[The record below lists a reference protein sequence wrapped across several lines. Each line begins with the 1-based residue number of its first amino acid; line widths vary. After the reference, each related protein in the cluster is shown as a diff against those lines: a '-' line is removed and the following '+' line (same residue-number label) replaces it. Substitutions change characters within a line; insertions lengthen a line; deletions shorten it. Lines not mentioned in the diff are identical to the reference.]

1 MLVKHC
7 KEHLMK
13 YPDLMRAAMLA
24 AAALGAGSVLAQA
37 TAPSD
42 TTPAARALNPQVV
55 SDVAPAPAED
65 RTSSGALVVAPVR
78 AQRGNPTATMGA
90 GPSPH
95 AIGHRAR
102 RTQVEADLE
111 RARLDQEQQ
120 LKRQGAAGQTA
131 N

>member
-1 MLVKHC
+1 
-7 KEHLMK
+7 MK
-13 YPDLMRAAMLA
+13 YPDLMRAALLA
-24 AAALGAGSVLAQA
+24 AAALGAGSVLAQT

-55 SDVAPAPAED
+55 SDAAPAPAED
-65 RTSSGALVVAPVR
+65 RTSNGALVVAPVR

-90 GPSPH
+90 GPSMH

-102 RTQVEADLE
+102 RTKVQADLE

-120 LKRQGAAGQTA
+120 LRQKGAAGLTA